1 MTPGQLLAV
10 LLIAWAAGIGGG
22 VAVAYALDVLRG
34 HQQQRRDLAV
44 LRALDQAG
52 AQIIRTATRADRS
65 GTR

>member
-1 MTPGQLLAV
+1 MTPEQLLAV

-22 VAVAYALDVLRG
+22 VAVAYVLDVIGQRRE
-34 HQQQRRDLAV
+34 HRRDLAV

-52 AQIIRTATRADRS
+52 AQIIRTAMRADRS